1 MEHTSAL
8 RETSKKLYQDWVQ
21 LQLRW
26 ALLLLA
32 VLHHASMHGELQ
44 PHSSCPH
51 HASVVIC
58 DSKYCV
64 VSWVSANF
72 IHYTP

>member
-8 RETSKKLYQDWVQ
+8 RATSKKLYQDWVQ
-21 LQLRW
+21 LQLRR

-32 VLHHASMHGELQ
+32 VLHHASMHRELQ

-51 HASVVIC
+51 HASIVIC
-58 DSKYCV
+58 DS
-64 VSWVSANF
+64 
-72 IHYTP
+72 